1 MKYIKILICVLL
13 ISLGLVF
20 QGEEYESYINILED
34 LYPGIYLQYDTAEID
49 NKEEVID
56 DILNYSKKYNVSL
69 FSQYNESKSNICNEK
84 ILYISDDN
92 IKGILKKD
100 HYITEGKFSGLL
112 DDDFSVTYKSFDNL
126 IDIEYFPTLSII
138 GTEEDIN
145 RFAKA
150 LTDKYSFFTYIGGED
165 RITNQESEV
174 YFIWLVVGLVVL
186 SLTIFEIVSG
196 KKEFSVRWCFGYER
210 EKTVAINIFT
220 DIFIILG
227 LYFVLCKFISF
238 ITPCTFMFTKT
249 LMVLSVVCVINSLL
263 WISLLFFDIK
273 DSIKGKEVN
282 KGSVAIGVLTKIIVS
297 CIGMILLSDCLISF
311 TSFASL
317 SSQREFFEKNK
328 NYTYVTTCFYT
339 SESRAINDMH
349 KRLEFYRRV
358 FKKADARIQIN
369 INENHEIG
377 ENDVLYFN
385 KNAENYLM
393 ENLKIENLEI
403 EDRTLCTFIPEKY
416 RDSVTGAQIEDI
428 THMAKFR
435 TDSSNGLTYKYQTV
449 YYSENVKL
457 IAMNMSERKMTCDFY
472 KDPIVVLNTTDESQ
486 NKNEITGDVNI
497 TSANRHIMYDLS
509 KINLDEELSKIGFDP
524 ALDSV
529 IKTNI
534 LDDYNYRYS
543 SISHDFTLELI
554 ESCVAVFLIVLMQY
568 IFIKSEM
575 TYRAKE
581 LAIKSSL
588 GYTKWKKYKFLI
600 LIDLLPLIISLA
612 VGIAFGFAIHTEYKY
627 ILAAF
632 ALITAIDFISI
643 VFFINK
649 VEKAKVVRLIKGA
662 AL

>member
-20 QGEEYESYINILED
+20 QGEEYESYINTVEE

-49 NKEEVID
+49 NKEAVID

-69 FSQYNESKSNICNEK
+69 FSEYNESKSNICNEK

-92 IKGILKKD
+92 IKERLKKD
-100 HYITEGKFSGLL
+100 NYITEGKFSGLL

-126 IDIEYFPTLSII
+126 TDIRYFPTLSIM
-138 GTEEDIN
+138 GAKEDVN
-145 RFAKA
+145 SFAKA
-150 LTDKYSFFTYIGGED
+150 LTEKYNFFRYADAED
-165 RITNQESEV
+165 RITNQEFEV
-174 YFIWLVVGLVVL
+174 YFIWLVVGLVIL
-186 SLTIFEIVSG
+186 SLTIFEIVSR

-227 LYFVLCKFISF
+227 LYLVLCKFISF
-238 ITPCTFMFTKT
+238 VTACTFMFTKT
-249 LMVLSVVCVINSLL
+249 LMILSLVCAINSLL
-263 WISLLFFDIK
+263 WISVLFFDIK

-282 KGSVAIGVLTKIIVS
+282 KGSVVIGVLTKIIVS
-297 CIGMILLSDCLISF
+297 CIGMILLSDCLISLM
-311 TSFASL
+311 SFVSL
-317 SSQREFFEKNK
+317 SNQREFFEKNK
-328 NYTYVTTCFYT
+328 NYTYMTVCFHT
-339 SESRAINDMH
+339 SESRAINDEH
-349 KRLEFYRRV
+349 KRLEFYRSV
-358 FKKADARIQIN
+358 FKKADVRIQIN
-369 INENHEIG
+369 INENHGIW

-393 ENLKIENLEI
+393 ENLKIENLKI

-416 RDSVTGAQIEDI
+416 RDSVTDAQIDDI
-428 THMAKFR
+428 VHMAKFR
-435 TDSSNGLTYKYQTV
+435 TDSSKGLTYKYQTV

-457 IAMNMSERKMTCDFY
+457 IAMNMTERKKTCDLY
-472 KDPIVVLNTTDESQ
+472 KNPIVVLNTTDESQ

-497 TSANRHIMYDLS
+497 TNANSHIMYDLS

-575 TYRAKE
+575 AYRAKE

-588 GYTKWKKYKFLI
+588 GYTKWEKYKFLI

-612 VGIAFGFAIHTEYKY
+612 VGIEFGTAIHTEYKY